1 MKKSLVAVGII
12 VALGAAWTGASWYT
26 GKQIE
31 QRIDQSIS
39 RANAEMKKAFPETGL
54 MLQSKDF
61 HRGVFSSDVRLVL
74 KAKDGVEN
82 AEIKPGEE
90 ISIKSV
96 IDHGPFPL
104 AQVKK
109 LTLIPSLASVHSE
122 LENNEALKPLF
133 EITKGKSLLTSDSR
147 VSYRG
152 SVISD
157 VDIIPVEFE
166 KNGAKFNF
174 SGAKLTS
181 DLSRDL
187 KEISL
192 AIKSDQLAINKNDE
206 NFLVKGIDLN
216 LSNKKGK
223 FDIYVGDQS
232 IEIQEISLKGIG
244 NEDMMLSG
252 VKIDSNIGEDET
264 NLKGKITYSL
274 DGLKMRNLDFGSGKF
289 VITAD
294 RLDGEAVRQFTQ
306 AYNDAAA
313 KSLSSGDLSSD
324 AADTAIIDAVLSN
337 LPILLKNNPQF
348 GIEPLTWKNAKGES
362 TINYHVSLKNLPKDK
377 SSLYSMKTEEAIRTL
392 IQNMSLNVTLPRP
405 MMIEFST
412 QSMIMNGMDKAK
424 AEQNAEQQIN
434 QFEQLGQLFK
444 LTTVDKDAISI
455 KFSYAD
461 GNVEMNG
468 KKMPLHQFLSEY
480 YLSDDSSDDNEA
492 PEQTMPEGDN
502 HDSGKEKTEGTVQ
515 PAQ

>member
-39 RANAEMKKAFPETGL
+39 HANAEMKKAFPETGL

-61 HRGVFSSDVRLVL
+61 RRGVFSSDVRLVL
-74 KAKDGVEN
+74 TVKDGVKN

-109 LTLIPSLASVHSE
+109 LTLIPSMASVHSE
-122 LENNEALKPLF
+122 LENNESLKPLF
-133 EITKGKSLLTSDSR
+133 EITKGKSLFTSDSR
-147 VSYRG
+147 VSYSG

-157 VDIIPVEFE
+157 VDIIPVDFE

-187 KEISL
+187 KKISL
-192 AIKSDQLAINKNDE
+192 AIKSDQLTINKNDE

-216 LSNKKGK
+216 LDNKKGK
-223 FDIYVGDQS
+223 FDIYIGDQS
-232 IEIQEISLKGIG
+232 IKIQEISLKGTG

-274 DGLKMRNLDFGSGKF
+274 DGLKLKNIDFGSGQF
-289 VITAD
+289 AITAD
-294 RLDGEAVRQFTQ
+294 RLDGEAMRKFTQ
-306 AYNDAAA
+306 AYNDATA
-313 KSLSSGDLSSD
+313 KSLSSD

-348 GIEPLTWKNAKGES
+348 GIDPLTWKNTKGES
-362 TINYHVSLKNLPKDK
+362 TINYQVSLKDLPKDK
-377 SSLYSMKTEEAIRTL
+377 SSLSSMKTEEAIRTL

-405 MMIEFST
+405 MMIELST

-424 AEQNAEQQIN
+424 AEHNAEQQIK

-444 LTTVDKDAISI
+444 IATVDKDAISI
-455 KFSYAD
+455 KFNYAD

-468 KKMPLHQFLSEY
+468 KKMPLHQFMSEY
-480 YLSDDSSDDNEA
+480 NLSDPSDDEA
-492 PEQTMPEGDN
+492 PEQIVPEGDT
-502 HDSGKEKTEGTVQ
+502 HDSGKVKAEGTVQ

>member
-31 QRIDQSIS
+31 KRIDQSIS

-61 HRGVFSSDVRLVL
+61 HRGVFSSDVRIVL
-74 KAKDGVEN
+74 TTKDGVKN

-133 EITKGKSLLTSDSR
+133 AITKGKSLFTSDSR
-147 VSYRG
+147 VSYSG

-157 VDIIPVEFE
+157 VDLIPVDFE
-166 KNGAKFNF
+166 QNGAKFNF

-192 AIKSDQLAINKNDE
+192 AIKSDQLAINKNNE

-223 FDIYVGDQS
+223 FDIYIGDQS
-232 IEIQEISLKGIG
+232 IKIQEVSLKGIG
-244 NEDMMLSG
+244 NEDMILSG

-274 DGLKMRNLDFGSGKF
+274 DGLKLKNIDFGSGQF

-294 RLDGEAVRQFTQ
+294 RLDGEAVRKFTQ
-306 AYNDAAA
+306 AYNDATA
-313 KSLSSGDLSSD
+313 KSLSSD
-324 AADTAIIDAVLSN
+324 AADTAIIDAVASN
-337 LPILLKNNPQF
+337 LPVLLKNNPQF

-362 TINYHVSLKNLPKDK
+362 TINYQVSLKNLPKDK
-377 SSLYSMKTEEAIRTL
+377 SSLYSMKTEEAIRAL

-412 QSMIMNGMDKAK
+412 QSMIVNGMDKAK
-424 AEQNAEQQIN
+424 AEQNAEQQIK

-444 LTTVDKDAISI
+444 ITTVDKDAISI
-455 KFSYAD
+455 KFNYAD

-468 KKMPLHQFLSEY
+468 KKMSLHQFMSEY
-480 YLSDDSSDDNEA
+480 GLSDPSDDSEA
-492 PEQTMPEGDN
+492 PESDT
-502 HDSGKEKTEGTVQ
+502 HDSGKVKEEGTVQ

>member
-1 MKKSLVAVGII
+1 MKKSLVAVGVI

-31 QRIDQSIS
+31 QRIGQSVS
-39 RANAEMKKAFPETGL
+39 HANAELEKAFPETGL
-54 MLQSKDF
+54 VLQSKDF
-61 HRGVFSSDVRLVL
+61 QRGIFSSDVRLVL
-74 KAKDGVEN
+74 TVKDGVKN

-109 LTLIPSLASVHSE
+109 LTLIPSMASVHSE

-133 EITKGKSLLTSDSR
+133 AVTKGKSLFTADSR
-147 VSYRG
+147 VSYSG

-157 VDIIPVEFE
+157 VDIIPVDFE
-166 KNGAKFNF
+166 QNGAKFNF

-192 AIKSDQLAINKNDE
+192 AIKSDQLTINKNNE
-206 NFLVKGIDLN
+206 NFVVKGIDLD

-223 FDIYVGDQS
+223 FDIYVGDQN
-232 IEIQEISLKGIG
+232 INIQEISLKGIG
-244 NEDMMLSG
+244 NEDMVLSG
-252 VKIDSNIGEDET
+252 VKINSNIGEDET

-274 DGLKMRNLDFGSGKF
+274 DGLKLKNTDFGSGKF
-289 VITAD
+289 AITAD
-294 RLDGEAVRQFTQ
+294 RLDGESVRKFTQ
-306 AYNDAAA
+306 AYNDATA
-313 KSLSSGDLSSD
+313 KSLTSDDLSSD
-324 AADTAIIDAVLSN
+324 AANAAIIDAVFSN
-337 LPILLKNNPQF
+337 FPILLKNNPQF

-362 TINYHVSLKNLPKDK
+362 SISYKVSLKNLPKDK
-377 SSLYSMKTEEAIRTL
+377 SNLSAMKTEDAIRTL
-392 IQNMSLNVTLPRP
+392 IQDMSLNVTLPKP
-405 MMIEFST
+405 MLTEFAT
-412 QSMIMNGMDKAK
+412 QAKMMNGMDKAK
-424 AEQNAEQQIN
+424 AEDDAAKQIE
-434 QFEQLGQLFK
+434 QFEQFGQLFK
-444 LTTVDKDAISI
+444 ITTVDKDAISI
-455 KFSYAD
+455 KFNYAD

-468 KKMPLHQFLSEY
+468 KKMPLHQFMSEY
-480 YLSDDSSDDNEA
+480 NLADPSDDEA
-492 PEQTMPEGDN
+492 TPEQTMPESDTHN
-502 HDSGKEKTEGTVQ
+502 SKKVQIEGTVK

>member
-26 GKQIE
+26 GKQLE
-31 QRIDQSIS
+31 QRLDQSIS

-54 MLQSKDF
+54 VLQSKDF
-61 HRGVFSSDVRLVL
+61 HRGVFSSDVRIILTI
-74 KAKDGVEN
+74 KDGVKN

-109 LTLIPSLASVHSE
+109 LTLIPSLASIHSE
-122 LENNEALKPLF
+122 LENNETLKPLF

-147 VSYRG
+147 VSYSG

-157 VDIIPVEFE
+157 VDIVPVDFE
-166 KNGAKFNF
+166 QNGAKFNF

-192 AIKSDQLAINKNDE
+192 ALKSDQLTINKNNE

-216 LSNKKGK
+216 LANKKGK
-223 FDIYVGDQS
+223 FDIYIGDQS
-232 IEIQEISLKGIG
+232 ITIQEISLKGIG
-244 NEDMMLSG
+244 NEDMTLSG

-274 DGLKMRNLDFGSGKF
+274 DGLKLKNIDFGSGKF
-289 VITAD
+289 EITAD
-294 RLDGEAVRQFTQ
+294 RLDGEAVRKFTQ
-306 AYNDAAA
+306 AYNDATA

-324 AADTAIIDAVLSN
+324 AANTAIIDAVASN
-337 LPILLKNNPQF
+337 LPTLLKNNPQF
-348 GIEPLTWKNAKGES
+348 GIDPITWKNAKGES
-362 TINYHVSLKNLPKDK
+362 TINYQVSFKNLPKDK
-377 SSLYSMKTEEAIRTL
+377 SNFYSMNTEELIRAL

-405 MMIEFST
+405 MMIEFSA

-424 AEQNAEQQIN
+424 AAKDAEQQIK

-444 LTTVDKDAISI
+444 ITTVDKDAISI
-455 KFSYAD
+455 KFNYAD

-468 KKMPLHQFLSEY
+468 KKMSLHQFMSEY
-480 YLSDDSSDDNEA
+480 GLSDPSDDSEA
-492 PEQTMPEGDN
+492 PEQIAPESDT
-502 HDSGKEKTEGTVQ
+502 HDSGKVKEEGTEQ

>member
-1 MKKSLVAVGII
+1 
-12 VALGAAWTGASWYT
+12 
-26 GKQIE
+26 
-31 QRIDQSIS
+31 
-39 RANAEMKKAFPETGL
+39 
-54 MLQSKDF
+54 
-61 HRGVFSSDVRLVL
+61 
-74 KAKDGVEN
+74 
-82 AEIKPGEE
+82 
-90 ISIKSV
+90 
-96 IDHGPFPL
+96 
-104 AQVKK
+104 
-109 LTLIPSLASVHSE
+109 
-122 LENNEALKPLF
+122 
-133 EITKGKSLLTSDSR
+133 
-147 VSYRG
+147 
-152 SVISD
+152 
-157 VDIIPVEFE
+157 
-166 KNGAKFNF
+166 
-174 SGAKLTS
+174 
-181 DLSRDL
+181 
-187 KEISL
+187 
-192 AIKSDQLAINKNDE
+192 
-206 NFLVKGIDLN
+206 
-216 LSNKKGK
+216 
-223 FDIYVGDQS
+223 
-232 IEIQEISLKGIG
+232 
-244 NEDMMLSG
+244 
-252 VKIDSNIGEDET
+252 EDET

-274 DGLKMRNLDFGSGKF
+274 DGLKMRNIDFGSGKF

>member
-31 QRIDQSIS
+31 KRIDQSIS
-39 RANAEMKKAFPETGL
+39 RANAEMKKAFPETSL

-61 HRGVFSSDVRLVL
+61 HRGVFSSDVRIVL
-74 KAKDGVEN
+74 TTKDGVKN
-82 AEIKPGEE
+82 AKIKPGEE

-122 LENNEALKPLF
+122 LENNETLKPLF
-133 EITKGKSLLTSDSR
+133 AITKGKSLFTSDSR
-147 VSYRG
+147 VSYSG

-157 VDIIPVEFE
+157 VDLIPVDFE
-166 KNGAKFNF
+166 QNGAKFNF

-192 AIKSDQLAINKNDE
+192 AIKSDQLAINKNNE

-223 FDIYVGDQS
+223 FDIYIGDQS
-232 IEIQEISLKGIG
+232 IKIQEVSLKGIG
-244 NEDMMLSG
+244 NEDMILSG

-274 DGLKMRNLDFGSGKF
+274 DGLKLKNIDFGSGQF

-294 RLDGEAVRQFTQ
+294 RLDGEAVRKFTQ
-306 AYNDAAA
+306 AYNDATA
-313 KSLSSGDLSSD
+313 KSLSSD
-324 AADTAIIDAVLSN
+324 AADTAIIDAVASN
-337 LPILLKNNPQF
+337 LPVLLKNNPQF

-362 TINYHVSLKNLPKDK
+362 TINYQVSLKNLPKDK
-377 SSLYSMKTEEAIRTL
+377 SSLYSMKTEEAIRAL

-412 QSMIMNGMDKAK
+412 QSMIVNGMDKAK
-424 AEQNAEQQIN
+424 AEQNAEQQIK

-444 LTTVDKDAISI
+444 ITTVDKDAISI
-455 KFSYAD
+455 KFNYAD

-468 KKMPLHQFLSEY
+468 KKMSLHQFMSEY
-480 YLSDDSSDDNEA
+480 GLSDPSDDSEA
-492 PEQTMPEGDN
+492 PESDT
-502 HDSGKEKTEGTVQ
+502 HDSGKVKEEGTEQ

>member
-39 RANAEMKKAFPETGL
+39 HANAEMKKAFPETGL

-61 HRGVFSSDVRLVL
+61 RRGVFSSDVRLVL
-74 KAKDGVEN
+74 TVKDGVKN

-109 LTLIPSLASVHSE
+109 LTLIPSMASVHSE
-122 LENNEALKPLF
+122 LENNESLKPLF
-133 EITKGKSLLTSDSR
+133 EITKGKSLFTSDSR
-147 VSYRG
+147 VSYSG

-157 VDIIPVEFE
+157 VDIIPVDFE

-187 KEISL
+187 KKISL
-192 AIKSDQLAINKNDE
+192 AIKSDQLTINKNDE

-216 LSNKKGK
+216 LDNKKGK
-223 FDIYVGDQS
+223 FDIYIGDQS
-232 IEIQEISLKGIG
+232 IKIQEISLKGIG

-274 DGLKMRNLDFGSGKF
+274 DGLKLKNIDFGSGQF
-289 VITAD
+289 AITAD
-294 RLDGEAVRQFTQ
+294 RLDGEAMRKFTQ
-306 AYNDAAA
+306 AYNDATA
-313 KSLSSGDLSSD
+313 KSLSSD

-348 GIEPLTWKNAKGES
+348 GIDPLTWKNTKGES
-362 TINYHVSLKNLPKDK
+362 TINYQVSLKDLPKDK
-377 SSLYSMKTEEAIRTL
+377 SSLSSMKTEEAIRTL

-405 MMIEFST
+405 MMIELST

-424 AEQNAEQQIN
+424 AEHNAEQQIK

-444 LTTVDKDAISI
+444 IATVDKDAISI
-455 KFSYAD
+455 KFNYAD

-468 KKMPLHQFLSEY
+468 KKMPLHQFMSEY
-480 YLSDDSSDDNEA
+480 NLSDPSDDEA
-492 PEQTMPEGDN
+492 PEQIVPEGDT
-502 HDSGKEKTEGTVQ
+502 HDSGKVKAEGTVQ

>member
-31 QRIDQSIS
+31 KRIDQSIS
-39 RANAEMKKAFPETGL
+39 LANAEMKKAFPETGL

-61 HRGVFSSDVRLVL
+61 HRGVFSSDVRIVL
-74 KAKDGVEN
+74 TTKDGVKN

-133 EITKGKSLLTSDSR
+133 AITKGKSLFTSDSR
-147 VSYRG
+147 VSYSG

-157 VDIIPVEFE
+157 VDLIPVDFE

-223 FDIYVGDQS
+223 FDIYIGDQS
-232 IEIQEISLKGIG
+232 IKIQEISLKGIG
-244 NEDMMLSG
+244 NEDMILSG
-252 VKIDSNIGEDET
+252 VKIDSNIGEDKT

-274 DGLKMRNLDFGSGKF
+274 DGLKLKNIDFGSGQF

-294 RLDGEAVRQFTQ
+294 RLDGEAVRKFTQ
-306 AYNDAAA
+306 AYNDATA

-324 AADTAIIDAVLSN
+324 AADTAIIDAVASN

-362 TINYHVSLKNLPKDK
+362 TINYQVSLKNLPKDK

-412 QSMIMNGMDKAK
+412 QSMIVNGMDKAK
-424 AEQNAEQQIN
+424 AEQNAEQQIK

-444 LTTVDKDAISI
+444 ITTVDKDAISI
-455 KFSYAD
+455 KFNYAD

-468 KKMPLHQFLSEY
+468 KKMSLHQFMSEY
-480 YLSDDSSDDNEA
+480 GLSDPSDDSEA
-492 PEQTMPEGDN
+492 PEQIAPESDTQ
-502 HDSGKEKTEGTVQ
+502 DSGKVKEEGTEQ